1 VAAPLGPF
9 RDTNNKAAHCH
20 QRSRHQAKPATCRLL
35 RRITSVLRLIAALL
49 LATAVEAQV
58 TIDTREPEVA
68 LRIADAIAQ
77 GKTVSSWNELFA
89 TPGYRDLK
97 EREAAM
103 KRAFTDEEFRAFIA
117 HDVVPRRNELRRT
130 LAEWK
135 RFDIDSATK
144 RARRYL
150 PAGTAIKAT
159 VYPLIKPKKN
169 SFVFTTSH
177 GKAIFL
183 YLDPSVSGPKF
194 ANTVIHELHH
204 IGYAAACPSPTDH
217 TPQSI
222 ARQYLGGFGEGLAV
236 LAAAGD
242 ARTHPHAVSPA
253 AERAVWDRDV
263 AKVAEDI
270 PRLEKF
276 FTDILDGRLANDSAI
291 SSAFMSFISTDDI
304 PQGAFY
310 TVGWMMASAIER
322 ARGRAALVA
331 MICDPVRMMRT
342 YNEIVGR
349 AAWSEALLTRLGGG

>member
-1 VAAPLGPF
+1 
-9 RDTNNKAAHCH
+9 
-20 QRSRHQAKPATCRLL
+20 
-35 RRITSVLRLIAALL
+35 VLRLIAALL

-58 TIDTREPEVA
+58 TIDTREPEVV
-68 LRIADAIAQ
+68 LRIADVIAR
-77 GKTVSSWNELFA
+77 GETVPASSWNELFA
-89 TPGYRDLK
+89 TAGYRDLQ

-103 KRAFTDEEFRAFIA
+103 KRPFTEDEFRAFMTSE
-117 HDVVPRRNELRRT
+117 VVPKRSELRRT

-135 RFDIDSATK
+135 RFDIRAATK

-150 PAGTAIKAT
+150 PAGTAIAAT

-183 YLDPSVSGPKF
+183 YLDPGVSGPKF
-194 ANTVIHELHH
+194 ANTVVHELHH
-204 IGYAAACPSPTDH
+204 IGYASACPSPSAH
-217 TPQSI
+217 TPQ
-222 ARQYLGGFGEGLAV
+222 ATVRLYLGGFGEGLAV

-263 AKVAEDI
+263 AKVAADI
-270 PRLEKF
+270 PRLEAF
-276 FTDILDGRLANDSAI
+276 FMSILDGRLSDDAAI
-291 SSAFMSFISTDDI
+291 SSAFMSFISTEDV

-310 TVGWMMASAIER
+310 TVGWTMASAIER
-322 ARGRAALVA
+322 ERGRAALVA

-342 YNEIVGR
+342 YNEILGR
-349 AAWSEALLTRLGGG
+349 PVWSDALLRRLAE

>member
-1 VAAPLGPF
+1 M
-9 RDTNNKAAHCH
+9 
-20 QRSRHQAKPATCRLL
+20 S
-35 RRITSVLRLIAALL
+35 
-49 LATAVEAQV
+49 VEAQV
-58 TIDTREPEVA
+58 TIDTREPEVT
-68 LRIADAIAQ
+68 LRIADAIA
-77 GKTVSSWNELFA
+77 GGRTSSWNELFA
-89 TPGYRDLK
+89 TNGYRDLQ
-97 EREAAM
+97 ERESAM
-103 KRAFTDEEFRAFIA
+103 KRPFTDEEFRAFVTNE
-117 HDVVPRRNELRRT
+117 VVPRRNELRRT

-135 RFDIDSATK
+135 RFDINAAAT

-150 PAGTAIKAT
+150 PTGTAIRAT

-169 SFVFTTSH
+169 SFVFTTSR

-194 ANTVIHELHH
+194 ANTVVHELHH
-204 IGYAAACPSPTDH
+204 IGYSAACPSAST
-217 TPQSI
+217 I

-242 ARTHPHAVSPA
+242 ARTHPHAVSPP

-263 AKVAEDI
+263 AKIATDI

-276 FTDILDGRLANDSAI
+276 FTDILDGPLADDSAV
-291 SSAFMSFISTDDI
+291 STAFMTFISTDDV

-310 TVGWMMASAIER
+310 TVGWTMASTIER

-331 MICDPVRMMRT
+331 MICDPVWMMRT

-349 AAWSEALLTRLGGG
+349 AVWSEALLTRLGG